1 MKNLS
6 INVAKNV
13 AMSELVC
20 TPNTILLAKQT
31 ISERNSEINTSIR
44 YIEICQVE
52 KTDGLTLV
60 KTLLKYCIAEFTVCK
75 ELENDFADTNI
86 KQRKLFNQFLTTNK
100 IYRTNAEGKIVSA
113 LESEIPFN
121 QTALKVKDTHT
132 IVNCKRENLNACIHQ
147 HANAILAQSKY
158 YSLIISKVETLD
170 KEAKTAELEKREL
183 AKVEKARVAKEKTDT
198 KITNTAKVE
207 TKKLPKAPKKA
218 PQTVAISTTV
228 ITPTA

>member
-13 AMSELVC
+13 AISELVC

-31 ISERNSEINTSIR
+31 NSDRNGETNTSIR
-44 YIEICQVE
+44 YIEICKVE

-60 KTLLKYCIAEFTVCK
+60 KTLLKYCIAEFSVCK
-75 ELENDFADTNI
+75 DLETDFADTNI

-113 LESEIPFN
+113 VESEVPFN

-132 IVNCKRENLNACIHQ
+132 ILTCKRENLNACIHQ
-147 HANAILAQSKY
+147 HAKAILAQSKY
-158 YSLIISKVETLD
+158 YSLIIAKVETLD
-170 KEAKTAELEKREL
+170 KEAETAELAKIEFDKKEKIRL
-183 AKVEKARVAKEKTDT
+183 AKEKTDNKKADKADKT
-198 KITNTAKVE
+198 KIA
-207 TKKLPKAPKKA
+207 A
-218 PQTVAISTTV
+218 
-228 ITPTA
+228 